1 MQGRLVSIER
11 EKHVNSPD
19 DILLEMRTDNEQLD
33 VTFALEGAMS
43 EVRAHKLVLS
53 LNSPKFKRIFNK
65 YGDKTPLIFLNGIDY
80 EKFKAVVDFIFTEES
95 LWRKA
100 KLSSLER
107 FARSLK

>member
-43 EVRAHKLVLS
+43 EIRAQWDRV
-53 LNSPKFKRIFNK
+53 
-65 YGDKTPLIFLNGIDY
+65 
-80 EKFKAVVDFIFTEES
+80 
-95 LWRKA
+95 
-100 KLSSLER
+100 
-107 FARSLK
+107 